1 MSATAVL
8 MMGVGAVFLALL
20 LALAAVTVL
29 RPETTGV
36 RRSLAAIEALGA
48 APQEMRSELEPS
60 FHDRVI
66 IPLLARLV
74 GLGRK
79 LTAAD
84 SATRI
89 RHSLDV
95 AGNPP
100 GWSVDRVVSL
110 KVAGFGVGLIG
121 SLLLTG
127 AMGLSFM
134 PRLAFCFALTIL
146 GYFGVNIWLHSRG
159 QERTQ
164 QIQKDL
170 PDAIDLLT
178 ISVEAGLGFDG
189 AMAQVSRNTEGPVAG
204 EFARVLQEM
213 QIGMARS
220 EAMRSLGERTTL
232 PELRGFANAMTQA
245 DAFGIPV
252 GKVLRVQSTEM
263 RTKRRQRAE
272 EKAQKVA
279 VKVLFPLMLCILP
292 VLFIA
297 VLGPTVLSL
306 VATFSGK

>member
-1 MSATAVL
+1 MSPTLGLAIGL
-8 MMGVGAVFLALL
+8 GAVFLSLV
-20 LALAAVTVL
+20 LALAAFTVL
-29 RPETTGV
+29 RTESTGV
-36 RRSLAAIEALGA
+36 SRSLAVIQALGTA
-48 APQEMRSELEPS
+48 GQAMPSVSETS
-60 FHDRVI
+60 FNDRVI
-66 IPLLARLV
+66 VPMLARLV
-74 GLGRK
+74 GTGRR
-79 LTAAD
+79 LTAAE
-84 SATRI
+84 SGARI

-95 AGNPP
+95 AGNPA

-110 KVAGFGVGLIG
+110 KVAGFGVGLLG
-121 SLLLTG
+121 SLVLSG
-127 AMGLSFM
+127 IMGFGFM
-134 PRLAFCFALTIL
+134 PRVVICAGTAML
-146 GYFGVNIWLHSRG
+146 GYFGVNLWLHSRG
-159 QERTQ
+159 QERTEQ
-164 QIQKDL
+164 MGKDL

-189 AMAQVSRNTEGPVAG
+189 AMAQVARNTEGPVAG

-213 QIGMARS
+213 QIGMARG
-220 EAMRSLGERTTL
+220 EAMRSLGARTTL

-252 GKVLRVQSTEM
+252 GKVLRVQSSEM

-272 EKAQKVA
+272 EKAQQVA

>member
-1 MSATAVL
+1 MSATAFL

-48 APQEMRSELEPS
+48 APQELRSPLEPS

-84 SATRI
+84 SAMRI

-297 VLGPTVLSL
+297 VLGPTALSL
-306 VATFSGK
+306 VATFSGQ

>member
-1 MSATAVL
+1 MSATAFLVT
-8 MMGVGAVFLALL
+8 GVGAVFLALL

-84 SATRI
+84 SAMRI